1 MRAPERGI
9 FMNDFQNNNDRMGT
23 RPSGYVPPQQ
33 NGGYVNPAD
42 IYARSNSA
50 NNGNMN
56 YGAPQYHY
64 GAPMQ
69 PMINNQ
75 YLIEQQQRLARR
87 REQEKDIKKTSNYVG
102 LSFIIYYVA
111 ATVFSLFLI
120 LPGVAEKYS
129 TSVAFGNAVGVFY
142 TVLTMGLV
150 FFAAAKLFRKNGLDI
165 SISFDKPAAGRKTLL
180 IIFTCIGG
188 CLAANY
194 ITSAVRMMFESIG
207 LYVDY
212 TAVEDPKNLTDVI
225 MMFISTA
232 VVAPLIEE
240 FAMRGVVLQSL
251 KKYGNAFAVIASS
264 FIFAL
269 LHGNPVQILFAF
281 LCGLLLGYAAVATNS
296 LWTSIII
303 HAAVNSLSCIASA
316 MYYFSTEEA
325 TDTVYLILT
334 GVLAAAGIACA
345 LIYLLGKNY
354 KQVFEYKGYGDLST
368 GAKFANF
375 LKSPTIIITA
385 VFFIWEAITSI
396 TTTPV
401 SY

>member
-1 MRAPERGI
+1 
-9 FMNDFQNNNDRMGT
+9 MNDFQNNNDRMGT

-50 NNGNMN
+50 NNGNIN

-87 REQEKDIKKTSNYVG
+87 REQEKDIKKTSNYIG
-102 LSFIIYYVA
+102 IAFIIYYFA
-111 ATVFSLFLI
+111 ASAFTLLFLI
-120 LPGVAEKYS
+120 PGLAEKY
-129 TSVAFGNAVGVFY
+129 TSSSAFENAFGVFY
-142 TVLTMGLV
+142 SFFTMGLV
-150 FFAAAKLFRKNGLDI
+150 FFVAAKMFKKNGVNLN
-165 SISFDKPAAGRKTLL
+165 ISFNKPQGGKNVPLIVFAG
-180 IIFTCIGG
+180 IGG

-194 ITSAVRMMFESIG
+194 ITSVVRIFFENIG

-212 TAVEDPKNLTDVI
+212 TAIEDPKSLTDVI

-251 KKYGNAFAVIASS
+251 KKYGNAFAIIASS

-325 TDTVYLILT
+325 TDNVYLILT
-334 GVLAAAGIACA
+334 GVLSVAGIICA
-345 LIYLLGKNY
+345 LIYLLAKNY

-368 GAKFANF
+368 GTKFANF
-375 LKSPTIIITA
+375 LKSPTVIITA
-385 VFFIWEAITSI
+385 VFFVWEAITSI

-401 SY
+401 TY